1 MMDLEIALLV
11 QSMSG
16 ANLMRFIACK
26 RWIIN
31 VWNCIL
37 YNCCWISIGMSKC
50 ELGKENL
57 ILGTVTTSII
67 TSHM

>member
-1 MMDLEIALLV
+1 MMDLQIALLV
-11 QSMSG
+11 QSTSG
-16 ANLMRFIACK
+16 ANLMQFIVCK

-37 YNCCWISIGMSKC
+37 CNCCWISIRMSKC
-50 ELGKENL
+50 ELGKETV
-57 ILGTVTTSII
+57 ILGAVTTSII